1 MPQPNLD
8 DPAAIDDRHKLLG
21 LDHLRAFAIVY
32 VLLFHYKFFGH
43 PAWEVPIG
51 VFGWTGVDLFFV
63 LSGFLIAG
71 QLFAGVAKGKP
82 IAAREFFV
90 KRFFRIIPPYFL
102 VLILYFSFS
111 ALSEWGNLS
120 PAWRYFTFTLNFGLD
135 LRKYSTFSHAWSLCV
150 EEQFYLVLPL
160 CFWLFTRYNLGKKAW
175 ILLVALFIGGF
186 VIRIYCWNHFVAPQV
201 SDNLRPLWN
210 LYVYYPTY
218 NRLDGLLVGV
228 SIAGLF
234 TFYPKVK
241 AWVNR
246 YSNLLILAGIAG
258 LFGGYLLCLEKESFI
273 AGTYGFPVISVAYGL
288 IVAAAVCPNNVLYKF
303 KSVVTSQLAALSYSI
318 YLVHKIV
325 IHVTQ
330 VQLSNLG
337 MNKDSGVIMVCC
349 FIAVVFAALL
359 MRYLVEMPVLK
370 LRNRVLNK
378 WKSRKEIVTPALA
391 DS

>member
-1 MPQPNLD
+1 M
-8 DPAAIDDRHKLLG
+8 
-21 LDHLRAFAIVY
+21 
-32 VLLFHYKFFGH
+32 
-43 PAWEVPIG
+43 
-51 VFGWTGVDLFFV
+51 
-63 LSGFLIAG
+63 
-71 QLFAGVAKGKP
+71 
-82 IAAREFFV
+82 
-90 KRFFRIIPPYFL
+90 
-102 VLILYFSFS
+102 LILYFSFP

-160 CFWLFTRYNLGKKAW
+160 CFWLLTRYNLGKKAW

-186 VIRIYCWNHFVAPQV
+186 VIRIYCWNNFVAPQL
-201 SDNLRPLWN
+201 SSNLRPLWN

-246 YSNLLILAGIAG
+246 YSNLLILTGIAG
-258 LFGGYLLCLEKESFI
+258 LFCGYLLCLEKESFI

-288 IVAAAVCPNNVLYKF
+288 IVAAAVCPNNILYKF
-303 KSVVTSQLAALSYSI
+303 NSVITSQLAALSYSI

-337 MNKDSGVIMVCC
+337 MNKDSGVMMVCC
-349 FIAVVFAALL
+349 FVTVLLAALL
-359 MRYLVEMPVLK
+359 MRYLVEKPALR
-370 LRNRVLNK
+370 LRNRILAAGVK
-378 WKSRKEIVTPALA
+378 VT
-391 DS
+391 